1 MKTLYLAPGF
11 GMDIRTGGGQRT
23 RLIFDALNSFSAVD
37 VMPVGSHADPFHW
50 TVFPEAADIVDGQ
63 FGRKKLFGLMPAFAR
78 RNRFVAQKISRLI
91 TSRRQHFT
99 VDAVS
104 RANVAKLN
112 LNAYDL
118 IVGRYLEPTSKMGLL
133 EMATDAPVL
142 VDIDDRDDNKM
153 RNMAENRSASL
164 AKRLYAQRLHR
175 QLVGIFAEKVALAD
189 HLWLA
194 SSDDLEGIDHPS
206 KTVLPNIPFLSID
219 DSYEPRAV
227 EEAGRILF
235 IGHAQHLPNRDGL
248 LGFVAGAWPRIR
260 AQAPNARLRVVGRK
274 FTESMV
280 GAGADDG
287 VDILGFVEDLEEEY
301 ARASIVIAPV
311 MEGGGTKIKVL
322 EAMQFQKPVVAH
334 RHSTHGFHSE
344 GAPIFR
350 TCETMAEMAAACLDL
365 MRDEAAR
372 RSLIAAGNAYV
383 RANHSREIFMARVRA
398 DCEAAL
404 ARKGRV
410 ASAPDPA

>member
-1 MKTLYLAPGF
+1 MRTLYIAPGF

-23 RLIFDALNSFSAVD
+23 RLMFEALNSFSDVD
-37 VMPVGSHADPFHW
+37 VMPVGSHADPFHR
-50 TVFPEAADIVDGQ
+50 TVFPEAANIVDGQ
-63 FGRKKLFGLMPAFAR
+63 FGRKKLFGLMPAIAR

-91 TSRRQHFT
+91 TSRREHFT
-99 VDAVS
+99 ADEVS
-104 RANVAKLN
+104 RATMAKVDLG
-112 LNAYDL
+112 AYDL
-118 IVGRYLEPTSKMGLL
+118 IIGRYLEPTSKMGVL

-164 AKRLYAQRLHR
+164 PKRLYARRLHR
-175 QLVGIFAEKVALAD
+175 QLIDIFAEKIALAD

-194 SSDDLEGIDHPS
+194 STDDLEGIDHRS
-206 KTVLPNIPFLSID
+206 KTVLPNIPFLTID
-219 DSYEPRAV
+219 DSYDPRAL
-227 EEAGRILF
+227 EEPGRILF

-248 LGFVAGAWPRIR
+248 LGFVAGAWPKIR
-260 AQAPNARLRVVGRK
+260 AKAPNARLRVVGRE
-274 FTESMV
+274 FTENMV
-280 GAGADDG
+280 GAGAAEG
-287 VDILGFVEDLEEEY
+287 VDILGFVEDLQEEY
-301 ARASIVIAPV
+301 ARASLVIAPV

-350 TCETMAEMAAACLDL
+350 SCETMNQMAAASLDL
-365 MRDEAAR
+365 MQDEAAR
-372 RSLIAAGNAYV
+372 LSLIAAGNAYV
-383 RANHSREIFMARVRA
+383 RANHSREMFMARVRE

-404 ARKGRV
+404 ARKGR
-410 ASAPDPA
+410 ATSAP